1 VPNPKPAVFRITKTN
16 HNILQG
22 VPKPEDRFT
31 KEDQQ
36 LVDDFGTA
44 NAERSWTKDGCPLA
58 PRSKGGADLIVVDDP
73 QMPVL
78 VSIAKEMDPERP
90 VIFRSHIQMRS
101 ELIRDTNS
109 QAHAVWQ
116 WIWSHAQK
124 ADVFVAHPIS
134 KFVPDGVPE
143 EKVAYMPATTDWI
156 DGLNKQL
163 SDETTRFYLHEFN
176 SLCRNE
182 RSPTLSY
189 PKREYIV
196 QVARFDPSK
205 GLDDCLAAYA
215 EFRRTSEYC
224 KGKPTEQT
232 PQLVLCGHSSVDD
245 PDGTAVFN
253 DILAQLEDSYSDLK
267 DSVIVMRLGPSDQM
281 LNTLLSCSRVAL
293 QLSTSEGFEVKV
305 SEALHKGIP
314 VIARDIGGLP
324 LQIQH
329 GKSGY
334 LVRGDSKEDEIRQ
347 TAEHIETLFAD
358 TDGYEKMKAYAKGHI
373 SDEVGTV
380 GNAVCWMYLADRLTS
395 GEGLEPAGR
404 WVWDM
409 AREQAG
415 EKVPEDEVKLP
426 RNLTT

>member
-1 VPNPKPAVFRITKTN
+1 
-16 HNILQG
+16 
-22 VPKPEDRFT
+22 
-31 KEDQQ
+31 
-36 LVDDFGTA
+36 
-44 NAERSWTKDGCPLA
+44 
-58 PRSKGGADLIVVDDP
+58 
-73 QMPVL
+73 
-78 VSIAKEMDPERP
+78 
-90 VIFRSHIQMRS
+90 
-101 ELIRDTNS
+101 
-109 QAHAVWQ
+109 
-116 WIWSHAQK
+116 
-124 ADVFVAHPIS
+124 
-134 KFVPDGVPE
+134 
-143 EKVAYMPATTDWI
+143 
-156 DGLNKQL
+156 
-163 SDETTRFYLHEFN
+163 
-176 SLCRNE
+176 
-182 RSPTLSY
+182 
-189 PKREYIV
+189 
-196 QVARFDPSK
+196 
-205 GLDDCLAAYA
+205 
-215 EFRRTSEYC
+215 
-224 KGKPTEQT
+224 
-232 PQLVLCGHSSVDD
+232 
-245 PDGTAVFN
+245 
-253 DILAQLEDSYSDLK
+253 
-267 DSVIVMRLGPSDQM
+267 MRLGPSDQM

-334 LVRGDSKEDEIRQ
+334 LVRDDSKEDEIRQ